1 MNSEIKIY
9 FSPKLENTEFTIYF
23 CNKVVLL
30 YSTSVKSCYFLCCAV
45 KPSMEKQRI
54 GKEVIT
60 HVKSRFFFVVVVVHP
75 CLAYDKF

>member
-1 MNSEIKIY
+1 MGELRDKIY
-9 FSPKLENTEFTIYF
+9 FSPKPESTEFTIYF

-30 YSTSVKSCYFLCCAV
+30 YSKSVKSYHFIYCAV
-45 KPSMEKQRI
+45 KPSMEKQRN

-60 HVKSRFFFVVVVVHP
+60 QVKSRNFLVHP

>member
-1 MNSEIKIY
+1 MGEFRDKIY

-30 YSTSVKSCYFLCCAV
+30 YSKSVKSCRFLCCAV

-60 HVKSRFFFVVVVVHP
+60 QVQSRIFLVHP

>member
-1 MNSEIKIY
+1 MGEFRDKIY

-30 YSTSVKSCYFLCCAV
+30 YSKSVKSCRFLCCAV
-45 KPSMEKQRI
+45 KPSVEKHRI

-60 HVKSRFFFVVVVVHP
+60 EVKSGILLVHP